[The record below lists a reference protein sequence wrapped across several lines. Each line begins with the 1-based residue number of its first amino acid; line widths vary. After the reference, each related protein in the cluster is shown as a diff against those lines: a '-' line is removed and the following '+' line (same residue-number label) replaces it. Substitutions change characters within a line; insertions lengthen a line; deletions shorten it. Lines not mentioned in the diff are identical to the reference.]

1 MTSTDRDH
9 SRAPETGWWQ
19 RAREAVWGTILV
31 FLEPDTSPRCAAA
44 AFFGFLSLFPAAGII
59 VFVYGLVADRA
70 VLSDTLGNL
79 SYVMPDIALDILQN
93 RLTLLVGQPPATLG
107 IGLLVSV
114 LVGLWTGSRGI
125 DALLFAMSRVRSK
138 RLERGI
144 VKTVLVSVALTIFGS
159 IFLAVALLTVAGLP
173 ALIPFPTGEE
183 ILVLVLRWPFLFMIT
198 VAVLS
203 ALYRFGPDRRP
214 RRWRFI
220 WPGALVASLLWLL
233 VGAIFSIYVEN
244 FGNFEATFG
253 SVTATVVL
261 MLWMYN
267 SAQIFVLG
275 AALNTQ
281 LEFAVDTD
289 AKVNAEAPQLG

>member
-1 MTSTDRDH
+1 MTSTDH
-9 SRAPETGWWQ
+9 SSSRAPEAGWWQ
-19 RAREAVWGTILV
+19 RTRKAAWATILV
-31 FLEPDTSPRCAAA
+31 FFEPDTSPRCAAA

-70 VLSDTLGNL
+70 VLTQTLGNL

-93 RLTLLVGQPPATLG
+93 RLALLVGQPPATLG

-144 VKTVLVSVALTIFGS
+144 VKTVLVSIGLTIFGS
-159 IFLAVALLTVAGLP
+159 IFLAVALVTVAGLP
-173 ALIPFPTGEE
+173 ALIPFPTGDE
-183 ILVLVLRWPFLFMIT
+183 VLVLILRWPLLFIVT

-214 RRWRFI
+214 RRWRYI

-233 VGAIFSIYVEN
+233 VGAIFSVYVEN

-281 LEFAVDTD
+281 LEFAYNID
-289 AKVNAEAPQLG
+289 AKVDAEAPQLG

>member
-1 MTSTDRDH
+1 LIGTDGDD
-9 SRAPETGWWQ
+9 SPTQGVGWWQ
-19 RAREAVWGTILV
+19 RTREVAWRTILV

-44 AFFGFLSLFPAAGII
+44 AFFGFLSLFPAAGIV
-59 VFVYGLVADRA
+59 VFVYGLVADRS
-70 VLSDTLGNL
+70 VLSETLGNL
-79 SYVMPDIALDILQN
+79 SYIMPEVALDILQN
-93 RLTLLVGQPPATLG
+93 RLTLLVEQPPATLG
-107 IGLLVSV
+107 IGLLISV
-114 LVGLWTGSRGI
+114 VVGLWTGSRGV

-138 RLERGI
+138 HLERGI
-144 VKTVLVSVALTIFGS
+144 VETLLVSVGLTVCGA

-183 ILVLVLRWPFLFMIT
+183 MLVLVLRWPFLFMVT

-203 ALYRFGPDRRP
+203 ALYRWGPDRRP

-220 WPGALVASLLWLL
+220 WPGALIASLLWLL

-244 FGNFEATFG
+244 FGDFEATFG

-261 MLWMYN
+261 LLWMYN

-275 AALNTQ
+275 AAFNTQ
-281 LEFAVDTD
+281 LEFAMDTD
-289 AKVNAEAPQLG
+289 AKVNAEAPLLG

>member
-1 MTSTDRDH
+1 MLGTD
-9 SRAPETGWWQ
+9 SNSQSPTAGWWQ
-19 RAREAVWGTILV
+19 RTKEVVWGTILV

-44 AFFGFLSLFPAAGII
+44 AFFGFLSLFPAAGIV
-59 VFVYGLVADRA
+59 VFVYGLVADRS
-70 VLSDTLGNL
+70 VLSETLSNL
-79 SYVMPDIALDILQN
+79 GYIMPEVALDILQN
-93 RLTLLVGQPPATLG
+93 RLTLLVKQPPATLG
-107 IGLLVSV
+107 IGLVISV
-114 LVGLWTGSRGI
+114 AIGLWTGSRGV

-138 RLERGI
+138 HLDRGI
-144 VKTVLVSVALTIFGS
+144 MKTLMVSVGLTVFGA

-183 ILVLVLRWPFLFMIT
+183 IMILVLRWPLLFMVTI
-198 VAVLS
+198 AVLS
-203 ALYRFGPDRRP
+203 ALYRWGPDRRP
-214 RRWRFI
+214 RRWRYI

-233 VGAIFSIYVEN
+233 VGVIFSIYVEN

-261 MLWMYN
+261 LLWMYN

-281 LEFAVDTD
+281 LEFATDID
-289 AKVNAEAPQLG
+289 AKVKAEAPLLG